1 MVDPASPPD
10 RRRLLAGMLTAYTAS
25 LIPWAVA
32 QPVTSSGQGAFIA
45 VSAILLG
52 RTSLDEASATR
63 LYDAL
68 AADDPGFPAA
78 VQALLTFINDGQIDP
93 AQLQATLDQRQTA
106 LAPPLAPALAP
117 LPRKI
122 VTAWYLGVVG
132 EGEQARCLAYET
144 SLMTMVVGDRLRPPT
159 YAYGSYGSW
168 TSKPA

>member
-1 MVDPASPPD
+1 
-10 RRRLLAGMLTAYTAS
+10 MLTTYTAS
-25 LIPWAVA
+25 LIPWALA
-32 QPVTSSGQGAFIA
+32 QPVASSGQGAFIA

-93 AQLQATLDQRQTA
+93 AQLQAMLDQRQTA
-106 LAPPLAPALAP
+106 LAPPLAPPLAP

-122 VTAWYLGVVG
+122 VTAWYLGVAG
-132 EGEQARCLAYET
+132 EGEKARCLAYET
-144 SLMTMVVGDRLRPPT
+144 SLMTIVVGDRLRPPT